1 MAKLELGYRKKGTEK
16 SVSTDQSEKS
26 RKLRPTRTSRITLT
40 ARMVR
45 IVKKISTAQQPV
57 CRKVNAMKPTY
68 PVKPDNAAIEHPAET
83 GNPVKSVPP
92 IKIVS
97 TIETAYPVKPVSP
110 AIEIIDPLK
119 RVNTSETA
127 YLVMADRPVKPALSI
142 ETVIPGK
149 PVHAIQTVSIVKKTH
164 PSHKTIQSTKTVRQH
179 SALLWGLLCRSSIK
193 NKKSSRKKKNKNTC
207 LNEHSQKLQKNKSQ
221 KS

>member
-57 CRKVNAMKPTY
+57 CRKINAIKPTY
-68 PVKPDNAAIEHPAET
+68 PVKPDNRATEHPAEI

-92 IKIVS
+92 IKKVS

-119 RVNTSETA
+119 RVNTERK
-127 YLVMADRPVKPALSI
+127 V
-142 ETVIPGK
+142 
-149 PVHAIQTVSIVKKTH
+149 
-164 PSHKTIQSTKTVRQH
+164 
-179 SALLWGLLCRSSIK
+179 IK
-193 NKKSSRKKKNKNTC
+193 NK
-207 LNEHSQKLQKNKSQ
+207 Q
-221 KS
+221 

>member
-1 MAKLELGYRKKGTEK
+1 MAKLKLGYRKKGREK

-57 CRKVNAMKPTY
+57 CRKINAMKPTY
-68 PVKPDNAAIEHPAET
+68 PVKPDRAATEHPAET
-83 GNPVKSVPP
+83 GIPVKSVPP
-92 IKIVS
+92 
-97 TIETAYPVKPVSP
+97 
-110 AIEIIDPLK
+110 
-119 RVNTSETA
+119 
-127 YLVMADRPVKPALSI
+127 MADRPVKPALSI

-149 PVHAIQTVSIVKKTH
+149 PVHPIKTVSIVKKTH
-164 PSHKTIQSTKTVRQH
+164 PSHKTIQSTQTVRQH
-179 SALLWGLLCRSSIK
+179 SALLWGLLCRSFRK
-193 NKKSSRKKKNKNTC
+193 NKKSSRKNKNKNTS
-207 LNEHSQKLQKNKSQ
+207 LNEHSQKSQKNKIQ